1 MRLAT
6 IRGHPLRVPPVY
18 GDGRAVFL
26 SRFPYQVTYTA
37 DEEEIIIVACAQSRD
52 PEVWMKRLR

>member
-1 MRLAT
+1 VT
-6 IRGHPLRVPPVY
+6 IRGHPLRFPPVY
-18 GDGRAVFL
+18 KNGRAAFL

-37 DEEEIIIVACAQSRD
+37 DDEEIIIVACTHHARD